1 MAHFENLSFCSGGNL
16 QVHITKEE
24 VIIFASLN
32 VTLVTVSPANL

>member
-16 QVHITKEE
+16 QEHITKEE